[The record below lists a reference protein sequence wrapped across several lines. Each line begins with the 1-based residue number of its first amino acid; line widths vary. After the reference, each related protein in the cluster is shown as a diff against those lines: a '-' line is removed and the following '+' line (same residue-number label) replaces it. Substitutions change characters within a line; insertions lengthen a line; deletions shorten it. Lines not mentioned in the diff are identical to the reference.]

1 MNRLFVVVLRRFSI
15 LVRVGPARVVVQQ
28 INIFGGEHIF
38 ENPVF
43 FFAFLFFSCQ
53 EKNDKDPALALR
65 PCQQLSTHRTVTGNL
80 LNDMWSAHTHKNGA
94 ELANPPPGQG
104 LVLLNSFFGVRF
116 SSLLLLSAHME
127 TAIQSD

>member
-43 FFAFLFFSCQ
+43 F
-53 EKNDKDPALALR
+53 
-65 PCQQLSTHRTVTGNL
+65 
-80 LNDMWSAHTHKNGA
+80 
-94 ELANPPPGQG
+94 
-104 LVLLNSFFGVRF
+104 
-116 SSLLLLSAHME
+116 LLSCFSRVRKK
-127 TAIQSD
+127 TTRTQP